1 MDQLFNN
8 VSSTIN
14 YFLITPL
21 FQNNLQLYYIFFVS
35 FILIFLL
42 VITLLLISVFHKQKE
57 TSIIIKTLK
66 ILIPLLIFPFY
77 IPFQVTFL
85 SVFSCDT
92 NSLNTYEPS
101 IHCWRPLHI
110 FLCVV
115 GGLMSISF
123 YFASFFLVIT
133 FFEIGVMNN
142 SSSSVK
148 FTSYPDSVALNIKTI
163 YVILMTFLQ
172 DKDIPQFQQ
181 WITITFYLLISGF
194 CFYQYYSYKPYFRRI
209 VMMSYLL
216 CYFISFWAYFILF
229 VSIILE
235 GSDFNGGIHLLFLG
249 IILIFFMFV
258 FDSKHDIYKSIL
270 VNRCVN
276 ELKILRHLFSL
287 LNLSEKVQTDRQA
300 MLAIKGYISSYEE
313 TCLIKNCPLKQIL
326 TKIPGKEINMSY
338 TEKLSHF
345 YQHLEIVCQ
354 SIIEQHP
361 KFLWIRIFYSF
372 FLITKLKKKQQAL
385 IQIKNCIGVAD
396 ISLEKDF
403 ILFTFQ
409 NFISGEHLHLSQE
422 IHKEEQIEHIHF
434 NKELQNFKQT
444 IKEVNLLYIDFWSIL
459 IVSNSENKENLDR
472 LNIIGKKITQ
482 GISKIKKT
490 FNSIQQLKNND
501 KEVLSYYSD
510 FLLNVLNDKA
520 LSTQYKNILLQIENK
535 DIFYTSSSSNE
546 FSNENLAININAI
559 NSSDNNLFIVVSA
572 NQESFNIITNISLS
586 ICALFGYQKKDLVGK
601 SLDILLP
608 EFFIKSHRELLQLKT
623 SEIKKNLIS
632 KEVIQYKNKEV
643 DSFGITKSKYLIP
656 ITFKT
661 GILYNENN
669 EFSFIAKVFNNSFH
683 TNVNQINLSNTD
695 CFVMTSP
702 DFIIQ
707 YFTPNSFGFLGLESE
722 CVNGNTDIT
731 EFIKEFNEEFF
742 KCVVDTEEKTHKFL
756 IGIKQKVQ
764 KTKFSKECILVTWKK
779 NEIKDHF
786 KKRKMLLEMEKEQI
800 NKGCPL
806 SNLNNLETTERSEKK
821 SHSSFG
827 FKNPRCYL
835 SIKDIV
841 INETIIGF
849 LFRFEPASEVVQKSS
864 SQKRENFLSAK
875 IPIRRSIQTQET
887 FDKTYIPSVSTKFNL
902 DLKGMRYTVALGGNT
917 NNKRDSIKKLALN
930 KLNLFTNVKK
940 EETES
945 SSSSSSSSY
954 YSSYFEDGS
963 VNESSKGGKNKTSGH
978 VGKESGDLANLD
990 HSTDKEDDFYHVDI
1004 TKIKLLV
1011 YNYRKH
1017 AVEERA
1023 KNQFGSQ
1030 VDYAK
1035 HSKED
1040 TTTTEKDPNDKE
1052 YMLNHHFNDTI
1063 TPQIMAQN
1071 SNQEQINNAQNEILL
1086 KQIDKALSKQESQPT
1101 IIRLGQASVLSIL
1114 LIYLMGIGFMMF
1126 FLITFK
1132 NLLENLHIIQ
1142 ESLTILLQ
1150 MILGQLYVRELI
1162 LINNSEY
1169 TNNLHSTEDAIEKYK
1184 RYLLPLFTATNEK
1197 LTYII
1202 TTFSPFRESTLL
1214 KLSQDNILVSA
1225 IKDDFSITSHN
1236 LSIFSALN
1244 EINTALFHVV
1254 NLDIS
1259 KIIPTQ
1265 TDVYFFM
1272 TNSLNSAFFGLK
1284 DLNSLFIEELYYNVK
1299 KYQETTGFFFGGSV
1313 ILLIICYIAL
1323 ALTYHAVAI
1332 RKESY
1337 LEVFFD
1343 IGKHSIEISLENCEF
1358 FNKKIQA
1365 EPSSSQKDSTSI
1377 NSQTQMSID
1386 EGYIEMLR
1394 NSANAS
1400 NTNGSGD
1407 KTQNHRYKRKAQ
1419 KITKE
1424 SRKVKVKIF
1433 AVLFVIMIYLLAV
1446 FLFYFS
1452 YLNDVSTYVNM
1463 LENFVNLHYTT
1474 LYLYNFLKEFLFDS
1488 TQTVYNKKAT
1498 ELVNSILPNFYSD
1511 YCEKEAIITKDIKK
1525 FPKDFVDFY
1534 DQTYQNDICS
1544 YGETVFNETY
1554 HCEDLMVGIPK
1565 LGLKSLTAAYVE
1577 DIRLLKNYYYL
1588 YDEKRIEKNFTY
1600 NLTLVGTEY
1609 EKENF
1614 PSDPNKIEEY
1624 KKYNPIHIF
1633 NLWKMKE
1640 LNIVLIKFLKPCF
1653 EELVSR
1659 MNFSLNN
1666 GIRVNNI
1673 FFLVIM
1679 ISFLVLNTAWFFGI
1693 FVPFINKLNQIIYKT
1708 KNMLSII
1715 PRQILC
1721 NIPNIRTVLG
1731 ITNGKLGN
1739 NVNDNTTIIDKNILY
1754 DRKNS

>member
-1 MDQLFNN
+1 M
-8 VSSTIN
+8 
-14 YFLITPL
+14 
-21 FQNNLQLYYIFFVS
+21 
-35 FILIFLL
+35 
-42 VITLLLISVFHKQKE
+42 VILLLISIFHKQKE
-57 TSIIIKTLK
+57 TSIIIKILK
-66 ILIPLLIFPFY
+66 NLIPLLIFPLY
-77 IPFQVTFL
+77 IPFQVMFL

-92 NSLNTYEPS
+92 NNLNTYEPS
-101 IHCWRPLHI
+101 IHCWNPSHI
-110 FLCVV
+110 VLCVL
-115 GGLMSISF
+115 GGLISISF
-123 YFASFFLVIT
+123 YFVSFFLVIT
-133 FFEIGVMNN
+133 FFEIGMMNN

-148 FTSYPDSVALNIKTI
+148 YTSYPDTVALNIKTI
-163 YVILMTFLQ
+163 YIIFLIFLQ

-194 CFYQYYSYKPYFRRI
+194 CFYQYYLYKPYYRRV

-235 GSDFNGGIHLLFLG
+235 STDFNGGIYLLFLG
-249 IILIFFMFV
+249 MILIFFMFA
-258 FDSKHDIYKSIL
+258 FDSKHDIHKSIL
-270 VNRCVN
+270 VNRCVS

-287 LNLSEKVQTDRQA
+287 LHLSEMVETDRQA
-300 MLAIKGYISSYEE
+300 MLAIKGYIFSYEE

-326 TKIPGKEINMSY
+326 AKIPGGEIKMSY

-361 KFLWIRIFYSF
+361 KFLWVRIFYSF
-372 FLITKLKKKQQAL
+372 FLITKLKKKQQAS
-385 IQIKNCIGVAD
+385 IQIKNCMGVAD

-403 ILFTFQ
+403 ILYTFQ
-409 NFISGEHLHLSQE
+409 NFISGEHFHLSQE
-422 IHKEEQIEHIHF
+422 IQKAEQVEHIHF
-434 NKELQNFKQT
+434 NKELQNFKLA

-459 IVSNSENKENLDR
+459 IVSSSENKENLDK

-482 GISKIKKT
+482 GISKIKKA

-510 FLLNVLNDKA
+510 FLLNVVSDKA

-535 DIFYTSSSSNE
+535 DIFYSSSSSNE

-559 NSSDNNLFIVVSA
+559 NSSDSNLFIVVSA

-586 ICALFGYQKKDLVGK
+586 ICALFGYQKKDMVGK

-608 EFFIKSHRELLQLKT
+608 EIFIKSHRELLQSKT

-632 KEVIQYKNKEV
+632 KEVIQYKNKEI

-656 ITFKT
+656 FTFKT

-669 EFSFIAKVFNNSFH
+669 EFSFISKVFNNSFH
-683 TNVNQINLSNTD
+683 NNINQINPINND
-695 CFVMTSP
+695 CFVMTST

-764 KTKFSKECILVTWKK
+764 KAKFSKECILVTWKK

-786 KKRKMLLEMEKEQI
+786 KKRKVLLEMEKEQI
-800 NKGCPL
+800 NKKCSL
-806 SNLNNLETTERSEKK
+806 SNLNNLEATERSEKR
-821 SHSSFG
+821 SYSSFG
-827 FKNPRCYL
+827 SKNPRFYL

-841 INETIIGF
+841 INENITGF
-849 LFRFEPASEVVQKSS
+849 LFRFEPASEMVQKTSS
-864 SQKRENFLSAK
+864 RKRENFLSAK
-875 IPIRRSIQTQET
+875 IPIRRSIQTQEA

-902 DLKGMRYTVALGGNT
+902 DLKGMRYTVAVGGST
-917 NNKRDSIKKLALN
+917 TNKRDSIKKMALN
-930 KLNLFTNVKK
+930 KLNVFTKTKK

-945 SSSSSSSSY
+945 SSSTPDSSY
-954 YSSYFEDGS
+954 YSSYFEDS
-963 VNESSKGGKNKTSGH
+963 SDTDSSKRVKNKSSGH
-978 VGKESGDLANLD
+978 GEKESGDLNNID

-1004 TKIKLLV
+1004 TRIKLLV

-1017 AVEERA
+1017 AVEEKT

-1030 VDYAK
+1030 VEYAK
-1035 HSKED
+1035 HSKEE
-1040 TTTTEKDPNDKE
+1040 TTTTEKDLNDKE
-1052 YMLNHHFNDTI
+1052 YVLTRHFNDTI

-1071 SNQEQINNAQNEILL
+1071 NNPEQINNAQNDILL

-1101 IIRLGQASVLSIL
+1101 IIRLGQASTLSIL
-1114 LIYLMGIGFMMF
+1114 LIYLMGVGFMMF
-1126 FLITFK
+1126 FLISFK

-1142 ESLTILLQ
+1142 ESLSILLQ

-1169 TNNLHSTEDAIEKYK
+1169 INNLNSTEEAIEKYK
-1184 RYLLPLFTATNEK
+1184 GYILPLFTATNEK

-1202 TTFSPFRESTLL
+1202 TTFTPFRESTTL
-1214 KLSQDNILVSA
+1214 KMSQDNILILS
-1225 IKDDFSITSHN
+1225 IKDDFSISSHN

-1244 EINTALFHVV
+1244 EINTALFHVA
-1254 NLDIS
+1254 NLEI
-1259 KIIPTQ
+1259 KQIIPTQ

-1272 TNSLNSAFFGLK
+1272 KNSLNSAFFGLK
-1284 DLNSLFIEELYYNVK
+1284 DLNEMFIEEIYYNVK
-1299 KYQETTGFFFGGSV
+1299 KYQETIGFFFGLSV
-1313 ILLIICYIAL
+1313 VLLILCYIAL
-1323 ALTYHAVAI
+1323 SLTYHAVAI

-1343 IGKHSIEISLENCEF
+1343 IGKHSIEISLESCEF

-1365 EPSSSQKDSTSI
+1365 EPSSSQQDSTSI

-1394 NSANAS
+1394 NSANTNN
-1400 NTNGSGD
+1400 NTNGTSD
-1407 KTQNHRYKRKAQ
+1407 KTQGHRYKKKAK
-1419 KITKE
+1419 KISKE
-1424 SRKVKVKIF
+1424 SRKVKIKIL
-1433 AVLFVIMIYLLAV
+1433 AVLFLIMAYLLAV
-1446 FLFYFS
+1446 FIFYLS
-1452 YLNDVSTYVNM
+1452 YLNDISTYVNM
-1463 LENFVNLHYTT
+1463 LENFVNLHTTT
-1474 LYLYNFLKEFLFDS
+1474 LYLYNFLKEYLFDS
-1488 TQTVYNKKAT
+1488 NQIVYNEKAT
-1498 ELVNSILPNFYSD
+1498 ELVNSILPNFYMD
-1511 YCEKEAIITKDIKK
+1511 YYQKEALINKDIKK
-1525 FPKDFVDFY
+1525 FPTNFIEFY
-1534 DQTYQNDICS
+1534 DQIYQKDICS
-1544 YGETVFNETY
+1544 YGERIFNATY

-1565 LGLKSLTAAYVE
+1565 FGLKSLIAAYIE

-1588 YDEKRIEKNFTY
+1588 YDKRRSDKNYTY
-1600 NLTLVGTEY
+1600 NLTLTGTKY
-1609 EKENF
+1609 EEQYY
-1614 PSDPNKIEEY
+1614 PSDPNMMEEY
-1624 KKYNPIHIF
+1624 RSYNPIHIF

-1640 LNIVLIKFLKPCF
+1640 LNIVLINFLKPCF

-1659 MNFSLNN
+1659 MNFALND

-1673 FFLVIM
+1673 FFLIIM
-1679 ISFLVLNTAWFFGI
+1679 ISFLILNTAWFFGL

-1731 ITNGKLGN
+1731 ITNGKLGKN
-1739 NVNDNTTIIDKNILY
+1739 LKDNTTIVDKTILY